1 MMIKTVVTVAFDPV
15 DEYKQIKKFTREND
29 MREWKC
35 SETTAAYVFTQ
46 EKKIIMRGGRDEV

>member
-15 DEYKQIKKFTREND
+15 GEYKQIKKFTREND

-35 SETTAAYVFTQ
+35 SESTVAYVFTQ
-46 EKKIIMRGGRDEV
+46 EKKMFLNGGRDEV